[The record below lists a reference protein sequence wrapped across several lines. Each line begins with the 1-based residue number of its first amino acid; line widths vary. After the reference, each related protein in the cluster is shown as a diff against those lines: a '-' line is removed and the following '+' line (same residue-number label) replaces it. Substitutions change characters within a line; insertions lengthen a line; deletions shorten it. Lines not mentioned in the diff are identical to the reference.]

1 MKEKWYNIEL
11 SKEEWEDF
19 KKVLK
24 RDSEESGELWHY
36 EASEAENLIH
46 LEIKCA
52 PSQLQYLNNL
62 LLEVF

>member
-19 KKVLK
+19 REVLK
-24 RDSEESGELWHY
+24 RDGEESSVPWYY
-36 EASEAENLIH
+36 EASEAGDLVHI
-46 LEIKCA
+46 EIKCA

-62 LLEVF
+62 LMEVF